1 MKTKVISTF
10 YSYDLRKQVDIVEIG
25 NGDIFA
31 LDYYYDKEYTN
42 SRILAE
48 CSIKEAELAAQE
60 YVLEKSI

>member
-10 YSYDLRKQVDIVEIG
+10 YSDDLRKQVDIVEIG

-31 LDYYYDKEYTN
+31 LDYYYDKKYTN
-42 SRILAE
+42 CKMLKE

-60 YVLEKSI
+60 YVSENSI

>member
-1 MKTKVISTF
+1 
-10 YSYDLRKQVDIVEIG
+10 VDIVEIG

-60 YVLEKSI
+60 YVSENSI